1 MLARA
6 IALASVLGE
15 DAAPLDVLPEPWA
28 ALARTARARLSGPS
42 GGARAALLARET
54 VALFAPPPPP
64 AAKRLLPR
72 GLAIA
77 LAPPEAA
84 PPAGALPTWL
94 ARACS
99 RAPALGLSAL
109 ARASA
114 DDAPGPTAELLRR
127 LTTDEA
133 AAFVVARRAAAAPA
147 EQARGRTVV
156 ALARRDER
164 VPSLPRRVGLMRLAW
179 AASVEPGALAA
190 LAAASPADERD
201 VIADAGRALW
211 FAASEHAVAE
221 RAGIEA
227 EVEHAP

>member
-15 DAAPLDVLPEPWA
+15 DATPLDVLPEPWA
-28 ALARTARARLSGPS
+28 ALARKERARLTGPS

-54 VALFAPPPPP
+54 VALFAPPPPSV
-64 AAKRLLPR
+64 AKRLLPR

-77 LAPPEAA
+77 LAPPEPA
-84 PPAGALPTWL
+84 PPAGALPPWL
-94 ARACS
+94 ARARG
-99 RAPALGLSAL
+99 RAEVLGLSAL
-109 ARASA
+109 ARAST
-114 DDAPGPTAELLRR
+114 DDAPGSTAELLRR

-133 AAFVVARRAAAAPA
+133 AAFVAARRAAATEAD
-147 EQARGRTVV
+147 QARSRTVV

-164 VPSLPRRVGLMRLAW
+164 VPSLSRRVGLMRLAW

-190 LAAASPADERD
+190 LAAASPADERE
-201 VIADAGRALW
+201 VILDAGRALW
-211 FAASEHAVAE
+211 FAASEAAAAE

-227 EVEHAP
+227 EVVRAR